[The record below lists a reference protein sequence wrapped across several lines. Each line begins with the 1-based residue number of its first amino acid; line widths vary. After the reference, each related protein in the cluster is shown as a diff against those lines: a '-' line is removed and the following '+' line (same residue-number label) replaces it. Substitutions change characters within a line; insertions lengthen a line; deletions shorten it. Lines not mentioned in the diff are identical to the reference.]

1 MPDSDNPRFT
11 PAWTQHCLGVFGAL
25 AAAGGVVKYF
35 TPNQDEKIALYY
47 LLAGGA
53 LLVLRD
59 VKTLSFGDWK
69 IELQERLD
77 KIRDEL
83 QSDSAM
89 NMMQPRGASVAGS
102 PAHRARAEFANDRAS
117 TEEARPGAESSDEN
131 KDPNKRRFGE
141 ESERDGLVLE
151 ASMKPVGND
160 SDFVD
165 VKVVVRSLD
174 PSRTRLT
181 GSVDFYLHPTFPLP
195 TRSVP
200 VRNGRAVL
208 NLRAYGAFTIGAV
221 AGANR
226 TQLELDLMSVP
237 GGTRKFYIS

>member
-1 MPDSDNPRFT
+1 MPDTDNPRST
-11 PAWTQHCLGVFGAL
+11 PAWSQHCLAVFGAL
-25 AAAGGVVKYF
+25 AVTGGVVKF
-35 TPNQDEKIALYY
+35 FSPSQDEKIALYY

-77 KIRDEL
+77 KMRDEF

-89 NMMQPRGASVAGS
+89 NMMQPRGASLAGS
-102 PAHRARAEFANDRAS
+102 AAHHARAGFAKEGTS
-117 TEEARPGAESSDEN
+117 SGETKPGASSSDGN
-131 KDPNKRRFGE
+131 NDPHKRRFGE
-141 ESERDGLVLE
+141 ESERDGLILE
-151 ASMKPVGND
+151 ASMKPIGTD

-165 VKVVVRSLD
+165 VKLVVRSLD

-181 GSVDFYLHPTFPLP
+181 GSVDFHLHPTFPLP
-195 TRSVP
+195 TRSVI

-208 NLRAYGAFTIGAV
+208 NLRAYGAFTVGAV
-221 AGANR
+221 AGAHK
-226 TQLELDLMSVP
+226 TKLELDLMSVP
-237 GGTRKFYIS
+237 GGTRKFYAS